1 MGSGKST
8 VGRDLATRLG
18 RRHRDTDAAVAHRAG
33 CSISEIFAKSGEAE
47 FRRREREM
55 LIRILGGPPAVVSTG
70 GGIVVDPDNRE
81 LLAEPFVVWL
91 DAGID
96 DLERRV
102 KGGRGR
108 PLLDG
113 DLRANLQ
120 AKIAER
126 EPHYR
131 EVADLRVDTS
141 GMSRRAT
148 VEFLL
153 SAIGEDGEE

>member
-8 VGRDLATRLG
+8 VGRELAVRLG
-18 RRHRDTDAAVAHRAG
+18 WRHRDTDAAIAHRAD
-33 CSISEIFAKSGEAE
+33 CSISEFFEIHGEPE
-47 FRRREREM
+47 FRRREIKM
-55 LIRILGGPPAVVSTG
+55 LAKILAGPPAIVSTG
-70 GGIVVDPDNRE
+70 GGIVVESANRE
-81 LLAEPFVVWL
+81 LLVRPFVVWL

-96 DLERRV
+96 DLEKRV

-113 DLRANLQ
+113 DVRAKLE
-120 AKIAER
+120 AKLVER
-126 EPHYR
+126 EPQYR

-148 VEFLL
+148 VELLL
-153 SAIGEDGEE
+153 SAIGEDAGQ